1 VNNFA
6 FIDNQNLNLGIQ
18 KNGWKMDWRKFRSF
32 LRDKYDIKSAYMF
45 IGYMP
50 EMEDLYNQM
59 HDAGYLV
66 VLKPTL
72 EMFKIP
78 KEEGENGDKDE
89 KKQVKGNIDVELAL
103 WAIKEMPNYDKA
115 IIISGDGDFYSLVE
129 HLKEHGKL
137 LNLMVPNHQYSTL
150 LRQYDDQIVH
160 LDKLRREL
168 SYFHHRPKQQ

>member
-1 VNNFA
+1 
-6 FIDNQNLNLGIQ
+6 
-18 KNGWKMDWRKFRSF
+18 
-32 LRDKYDIKSAYMF
+32 
-45 IGYMP
+45 
-50 EMEDLYNQM
+50 MEDLYNQM

-137 LNLMVPNHQYSTL
+137 LNLMVPNRQYSTL
-150 LRQYDDQIVH
+150 LR
-160 LDKLRREL
+160 
-168 SYFHHRPKQQ
+168 